1 MQRPWARIMAVFMGL
16 LLLAS
21 FMPAV
26 GAQTAN
32 ILEEQIE
39 ENQRKID
46 AIEQAILDANAQASA
61 AGSQIAATQ
70 ARIAGIQEAL
80 AESETELNALQFD
93 IETAKVNIEQ
103 ATADVFQQ
111 ELTLDETR
119 TAMADTRLT
128 IDDQAVELYMH
139 GGPRIGFAQNLDDI
153 QSRALGEEYARG
165 VLVSLE
171 ELLSGLADL
180 EETEREI
187 LGSLESRRAELEA
200 EKKQLELDQVEA
212 EAARK
217 LVVDQQARLEAELAN
232 QRAVLQSIEHEIAH
246 FSDEL
251 DAFAAEE
258 DRLQQLLVEAQQVGG
273 NAPSILL
280 FPTQGRIT
288 SSFGYRLHPILGYER
303 LHAGVDISAPSGTE
317 IFAAGSGKVIGA
329 GVAGGYGNRII
340 IDHGGG
346 LATLYAHLSRMSV
359 AVGDSVVAG
368 DLIGYVGSTGL
379 STGPHLHFETRENG
393 TPVDPLNYIPPSF

>member
-1 MQRPWARIMAVFMGL
+1 MRRPWARVLMAFMGL
-16 LLLAS
+16 LLLAGLV
-21 FMPAV
+21 PAA
-26 GAQTAN
+26 GAQTTN
-32 ILEEQIE
+32 ILQEQID

-70 ARIAGIQEAL
+70 ARISGIQEAL
-80 AESETELNALQFD
+80 GESEQELDALQFD
-93 IETAKVNIEQ
+93 IESAKVTIEQ

-111 ELTLDETR
+111 EVTLDETR
-119 TAMADTRLT
+119 TEMADTRVT
-128 IDDQAVELYMH
+128 IDDQAVELYML
-139 GGPRIGFAQNLDDI
+139 GGPRIGFALNFDDI

-171 ELLSGLADL
+171 ELLSGLTELEQEERDLLASL
-180 EETEREI
+180 EE
-187 LGSLESRRAELEA
+187 RRADLEA

-212 EAARK
+212 EAARA
-217 LVVDQQARLEAELAN
+217 LVLDQQARLEAELAN
-232 QRAVLQSIEHEIAH
+232 QRAVLVSIEHEIAH

-329 GVAGGYGNRII
+329 GVAGGYGNRIL

-346 LATLYAHLSRMSV
+346 LATLYAHQSRMVVSV
-359 AVGDSVVAG
+359 GESVVAG